1 MEMGDEN
8 PHDLTGWAVCSS
20 GTLQELTRLLR
31 AERRRRALTSVVT
44 PLAIIAV
51 LISGTWVVSRLT
63 RPSEFYYGGM
73 WCREVRSSL
82 DRYAAGQRPDATNQ
96 KIAAHI
102 QECRSCRDALRDI
115 ERHVVEESRLISL
128 HQNRTD
134 RDVRPQVIDEPR
146 GRRRVPE
153 SSVMLATGYQP
164 RG

>member
-1 MEMGDEN
+1 MSN
-8 PHDLTGWAVCSS
+8 KHPHDVTGWAVCPP
-20 GTLQELTRLLR
+20 GTLQELTRRLHT
-31 AERRRRALTSVVT
+31 ERRQRALTSVVT

-51 LISGTWVVSRLT
+51 LISGTWAVSRLT
-63 RPSEFYYGGM
+63 RPSEFYYGGT

-82 DRYAAGQRPDATNQ
+82 DRYAAGQLSDAVNG

-102 QECRSCRDALRDI
+102 RECRSCRDALRDI
-115 ERHVVEESRLISL
+115 ERHVVEESRLISR
-128 HQNRTD
+128 HRNRPD

-146 GRRRVPE
+146 GRWRAPE